1 MEIEEVE
8 EDGGSEELGHP
19 AMGLDFRWTTKV
31 PCAMFCI
38 LSGGFAGE
46 YVLISQRLSEFDNG
60 MTVPFK
66 VAHDIRV
73 RTMVL
78 SLVVSSLL
86 LLRYPQRV
94 RSVGLIGCCLEVG
107 HLVTAFGVQ
116 SSYVSVIYVGS
127 AMLGAGMGS
136 LYSTGVKLLLTWI
149 PDSKWIPALL
159 SVATYGFGSVVGRTV
174 FPFLLEKLHVLSLMY
189 VVGICV
195 LVVFFAFS
203 DELRLP
209 TEEEATIL
217 YGLEKHHELD
227 EVTVYDDS
235 TPRTRPPAHTHLSI
249 TRRQQGDPAVYDQQH
264 HASTRTNNVD
274 GHHRG
279 GGSSASKSETG
290 PRKDRLV
297 RGPVMDSRTGTDE
310 FEA

>member
-1 MEIEEVE
+1 MEIEQVE
-8 EDGGSEELGHP
+8 EDGGEEVGYLSS
-19 AMGLDFRWTTKV
+19 GLDFRWTTKV

-46 YVLISQRLSEFDNG
+46 YVLISERLSEFDDG
-60 MTVPFK
+60 MTGPFR
-66 VAHDIRV
+66 VAHDFRV
-73 RTMVL
+73 RTMLL
-78 SLVVSSLL
+78 SLVLSSLF

-94 RSVGLIGCCLEVG
+94 RSVGLIGCCLEAG

-116 SSYVSVIYVGS
+116 SSHFSVVYFGS

-159 SVATYGFGSVVGRTV
+159 SVATYGFGAVIGRTV

-195 LVVFFAFS
+195 LVVFFAFY

-209 TEEEATIL
+209 TEEEAAIL
-217 YGLEKHHELD
+217 HGLEKHHELD
-227 EVTVYDDS
+227 QVTVYDDS
-235 TPRTRPPAHTHLSI
+235 VARTRQPTHTHLSI
-249 TRRQQGDPAVYDQQH
+249 TKRQHGDTAVSDQQH
-264 HASTRTNNVD
+264 HPSTGTNNVS

-279 GGSSASKSETG
+279 GGGSASKPETG
-290 PRKDRLV
+290 PSKDRLV
-297 RGPVMDSRTGTDE
+297 RGPVVDPSTGTDE
-310 FEA
+310 N